1 MEKIFETYG
10 ALLQTNPLFHNI
22 EPTDIP
28 MVLTRLQAAVK
39 SYPKEEYVKRTGDK
53 LDFIALILA
62 GKVHV
67 LQDDYYGNRSIT
79 ASISAGSLFA
89 EAFACAGV
97 PTLPVDIVAAGDCTI
112 MYLNS
117 SILFHACDGGCQ
129 FHHIIIQNLLG
140 IVARKNITLNQK
152 LKYTTRK
159 TTGEKL
165 LAYLNDQAKANHS
178 NEFTIP
184 FNRQE
189 LADYLGVERSAMS
202 AELGKLVKLGILET
216 QRSFFRLL
224 KPLE

>member
-1 MEKIFETYG
+1 MQEIFEKYS

-22 EPTDIP
+22 APSDIP
-28 MVLTRLQAAVK
+28 IMLTRLQATVK
-39 SYPKEEYVKRTGDK
+39 TCHKEEYVKSTGDK
-53 LDFIALILA
+53 MDFIALILT

-97 PTLPVDIVAAGDCTI
+97 SFLPVDIVASEDCTV

-117 SILFHACDGGCQ
+117 NTLFHACDGSCQ

-152 LKYTTRK
+152 LKYTSRK

-165 LAYLNDQAKANHS
+165 LAYLNDQAKAKES

-202 AELGKLVKLGILET
+202 AEISKLVKLGILKT
-216 QRSFFRLL
+216 QRSQFKLL
-224 KPLE
+224 KPAE

>member
-1 MEKIFETYG
+1 MQKIFETYG
-10 ALLQTNPLFHNI
+10 ALLQANPLFHNI
-22 EPTDIP
+22 APSDIP
-28 MVLTRLQAAVK
+28 MVLTRLQAVVK
-39 SYPKEEYVKRTGDK
+39 SYHKEEYVKSTGDK
-53 LDFIALILA
+53 LDFIALILT

-97 PTLPVDIVAAGDCTI
+97 PTLPVDIVATGDCTI

-117 SILFHACDGGCQ
+117 NTLFHACDGGCQ

-152 LKYTTRK
+152 LKYTSRK

-202 AELGKLVKLGILET
+202 AELGKLAKLGILET
-216 QRSFFRLL
+216 QRSSFKLL

>member
-1 MEKIFETYG
+1 MQKIFETYG
-10 ALLQTNPLFHNI
+10 TLLQANPLFHNLA
-22 EPTDIP
+22 PSGIP
-28 MVLTRLQAAVK
+28 MVLTHLQATVK
-39 SYPKEEYVKRTGDK
+39 SYHKEAYVKSTGDK
-53 LDFIALILA
+53 LDFIALLLT
-62 GKVHV
+62 GEVHV

-97 PTLPVDIVAAGDCTI
+97 PALPVDIVAAEDCTV

-117 SILFHACDGGCQ
+117 NILFHACDGSCQ
-129 FHHIIIQNLLG
+129 FYHIIIQNLLG

-152 LKYTTRK
+152 LKYTSRK

-165 LAYLNDQAKANHS
+165 LSYLNDQAKAKKS

-202 AELGKLVKLGILET
+202 AEISKLVKLGILET
-216 QRSFFRLL
+216 QRSQFKLL
-224 KPLE
+224 KPEE